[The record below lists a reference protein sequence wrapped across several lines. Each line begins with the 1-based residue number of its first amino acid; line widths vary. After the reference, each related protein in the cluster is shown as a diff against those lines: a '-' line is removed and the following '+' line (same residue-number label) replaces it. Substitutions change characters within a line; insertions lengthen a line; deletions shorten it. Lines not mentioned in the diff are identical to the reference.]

1 MSVSQGVAGRGGCA
15 SPGHDGGGHPGEWG
29 RSPLRELQRRAPPQV
44 VSGCLSSLVSVW
56 EMETGRRT
64 AEFSVSGD
72 QQVEL
77 TTMCLDESERRLLTG
92 LRDGTLKMWS
102 YTTGECLLV
111 FPNPDRLEVG
121 PLCQLGPG
129 CRLSRKARRSQPW
142 GALRF
147 RPPFKAVRIDR
158 LPSCLP
164 EPLCSR
170 P

>member
-1 MSVSQGVAGRGGCA
+1 M
-15 SPGHDGGGHPGEWG
+15 
-29 RSPLRELQRRAPPQV
+29 
-44 VSGCLSSLVSVW
+44 VSGCQSSLVSVW
-56 EMETGRRT
+56 EIETGRRT
-64 AEFSVSGD
+64 VEFSVSGD

-121 PLCQLGPG
+121 LLCQLGPG
-129 CRLSRKARRSQPW
+129 CRLSCKARRSRPG
-142 GALRF
+142 GALGF
-147 RPPFKAVRIDR
+147 RPPFKAGHIDR

-170 P
+170 L